1 MAAWMHWLRP
11 QVESENLFIH
21 GLVFFIKFLQSKKK
35 REKKPEFMSRAG
47 ALDQIPRN
55 ILWHYGEKNYAP
67 VLYLTHS
74 GRTKGLI
81 LSCAWPLPYYCSY

>member
-35 REKKPEFMSRAG
+35 KRENSRIYEQSRGPGSNTQKKIL
-47 ALDQIPRN
+47 ALWGKK
-55 ILWHYGEKNYAP
+55 L
-67 VLYLTHS
+67 
-74 GRTKGLI
+74 
-81 LSCAWPLPYYCSY
+81 CASAVSHTFWEN

>member
-1 MAAWMHWLRP
+1 MAL
-11 QVESENLFIH
+11 S
-21 GLVFFIKFLQSKKK
+21 FLSNFCKAKKK
-35 REKKPEFMSRAG
+35 REKKLEFMSRAG

-81 LSCAWPLPYYCSY
+81 LSCAWPLPYYSSY